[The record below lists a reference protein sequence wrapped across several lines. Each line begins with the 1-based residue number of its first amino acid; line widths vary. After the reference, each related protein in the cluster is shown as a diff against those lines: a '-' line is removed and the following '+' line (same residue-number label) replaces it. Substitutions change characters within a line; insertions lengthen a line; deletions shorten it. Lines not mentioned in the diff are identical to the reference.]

1 MVWTGRIWCK
11 YGMIMLC
18 RRHADDINIKAAEGS
33 NPPPPPIQHH
43 HDVAIQLNLSE
54 DMNKVCIMN
63 GAAAA
68 TAPANAH
75 AHDEVEVDNVGK
87 LLATAKLSHGK
98 NNANVTSSASR
109 EDVPSNHDHHHH
121 HCHQRAAQQQQ
132 AITNNE
138 FAAEH
143 RIYQYGWSRL
153 CCILQPLL
161 CALPPPS

>member
-1 MVWTGRIWCK
+1 M
-11 YGMIMLC
+11 
-18 RRHADDINIKAAEGS
+18 ADDIKAAEGS

-87 LLATAKLSHGK
+87 LLATAKLSPEDY
-98 NNANVTSSASR
+98 NANVASSASQ
-109 EDVPSNHDHHHH
+109 EDVLSNYVYDGHHH

-132 AITNNE
+132 QQQAMTSNDK
-138 FAAEH
+138 
-143 RIYQYGWSRL
+143 Q
-153 CCILQPLL
+153 
-161 CALPPPS
+161 